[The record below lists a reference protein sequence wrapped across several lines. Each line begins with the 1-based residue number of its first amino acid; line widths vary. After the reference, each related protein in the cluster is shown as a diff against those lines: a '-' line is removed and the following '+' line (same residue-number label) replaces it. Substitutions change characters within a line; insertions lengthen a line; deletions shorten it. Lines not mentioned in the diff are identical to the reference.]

1 LNLLNFV
8 SLVPMSVDGSPHR
21 VPVFKRVFLSS
32 LSKEIGS
39 KWPTGKQEEKLD
51 DSEHV
56 SQISQIDISWTPPD
70 LHKKR
75 MLFSGSRRKWRYN
88 FISHTKQPEECLPKA
103 TTSMRQTVFGHSK
116 DENECPSK
124 TACLMNS
131 VCTPEILSS
140 KDSPVK
146 IVGRCDLQSSCREK
160 KPMKANTLRRIQLRR
175 TNSAKKLF
183 QDFGSGGEC
192 GYCSEFFSKQDPTN
206 DGKRAFECEIN
217 LHSKVEFN
225 EYDESNDDMI
235 LISEWSD
242 GVSQESITIQTSSQ
256 TSESCSVTVEAT
268 DHHLNSCSSN
278 PTTNSSPVEFCHFAI
293 NSKRFNGRRRFIQGG
308 FAEQF
313 QKSIKR
319 QMSNLNIWHHRR
331 RNDNA
336 FSKDNHA
343 WFNKKEH
350 ENIQYE
356 LIAIDMEY
364 GYYKCICKVARTSLK
379 VLIIFHRYVFE
390 SYNLKCGMIFN
401 LYLPYLKFFC
411 ESKSTPVILTPS
423 LIDIFCAKMPHSEF
437 YTFDTFAYYQDCNP
451 LLWFIMIKNVPSY
464 FPSQCK
470 AQNKRNIFDSPVIS
484 VAERRVRF
492 MGSSSRDAGINI
504 TDVICAPSLKC
515 IDLADRFVEGYESK
529 LEEKDKILEI
539 KIDGGFS
546 ESIQHYH
553 VHEQLKANIMECGYR
568 IDKTHETSYKCPENC
583 NNESSIKMN
592 ERVTETLKSIRSKYS
607 DSTNR
612 TMVVFVDK
620 CLEPALRFL
629 IKQPLIALELYVLR
643 KLDAEDDRKEIEK
656 GLFKN
661 SFAVRRFRQF

>member
-1 LNLLNFV
+1 LNLNFDLLV
-8 SLVPMSVDGSPHR
+8 SMSVDGSPHR

-88 FISHTKQPEECLPKA
+88 FISHTKQSEESQPKA

-124 TACLMNS
+124 TACLMSS
-131 VCTPEILSS
+131 VCNLEIFSS

-146 IVGRCDLQSSCREK
+146 IVGRCDLQSPCRGK

-192 GYCSEFFSKQDPTN
+192 GYCSEFFNKQDPTN
-206 DGKRAFECEIN
+206 DGKPAFECQIN
-217 LHSKVEFN
+217 LHSNVEFN
-225 EYDESNDDMI
+225 EYGESNDDMI

-242 GVSQESITIQTSSQ
+242 GVSQESIAIQTSSQ

-278 PTTNSSPVEFCHFAI
+278 PTSSSPVEFCHFAI
-293 NSKRFNGRRRFIQGG
+293 NNKRFNGRRRFIQGG

-350 ENIQYE
+350 ENIQRLYF
-356 LIAIDMEY
+356 L
-364 GYYKCICKVARTSLK
+364 
-379 VLIIFHRYVFE
+379 FH
-390 SYNLKCGMIFN
+390 ST
-401 LYLPYLKFFC
+401 KF
-411 ESKSTPVILTPS
+411 SSR
-423 LIDIFCAKMPHSEF
+423 AKMPEL
-437 YTFDTFAYYQDCNP
+437 YAFDTFAYYRDCNP
-451 LLWFIMIKNVPSY
+451 LLLFIMIKDGPSSNQP
-464 FPSQCK
+464 FCAAGNRSGLCDEPMM
-470 AQNKRNIFDSPVIS
+470 S
-484 VAERRVRF
+484 VVERKLRY
-492 MGSSSRDAGINI
+492 MGATSRAAGINI
-504 TDVICAPSLKC
+504 TDVICAPSLKY
-515 IDLADRFVEGYESK
+515 IALADSFIEGYESK
-529 LEEKDKILEI
+529 LEEKDKVLKI

-546 ESIQHYH
+546 ESIDYYYLQ
-553 VHEQLKANIMECGYR
+553 EQLKTNVMESGFPVDQIY
-568 IDKTHETSYKCPENC
+568 ETSYKCPKHRNYETFI
-583 NNESSIKMN
+583 EMD
-592 ERVTETLKSIRSKYS
+592 ERITETLKSIRAKYS
-607 DSTNR
+607 DSTER
-612 TMVVFVDK
+612 TMAIFVNK
-620 CLEPALRFL
+620 SLESVLQFITNGPP
-629 IKQPLIALELYVLR
+629 IPLERYVENIMKAQDTSTQIAE
-643 KLDAEDDRKEIEK
+643 
-656 GLFKN
+656 
-661 SFAVRRFRQF
+661 QMQ

>member
-1 LNLLNFV
+1 
-8 SLVPMSVDGSPHR
+8 MSVDGSPHR

-88 FISHTKQPEECLPKA
+88 FISHTKQSEESQPKA

-124 TACLMNS
+124 TACLMSS
-131 VCTPEILSS
+131 VCNLEIFSS

-146 IVGRCDLQSSCREK
+146 IVGRCDLQSPCRGK

-192 GYCSEFFSKQDPTN
+192 GYCSEFFNKQDPTN
-206 DGKRAFECEIN
+206 DGKPAFECQIN
-217 LHSKVEFN
+217 LHSNVEFN
-225 EYDESNDDMI
+225 EYGESNDDMI

-242 GVSQESITIQTSSQ
+242 GVSQESIAIQTSSQ

-278 PTTNSSPVEFCHFAI
+278 PTSSSPVEFCHFAI
-293 NSKRFNGRRRFIQGG
+293 NNKRFNGRRRFIQGG

-356 LIAIDMEY
+356 LIAIHMEY
-364 GYYKCICKVARTSLK
+364 GYYKCICQVARTSLK
-379 VLIIFHRYVFE
+379 ILIIFHRYVFE
-390 SYNLKCGMIFN
+390 SY
-401 LYLPYLKFFC
+401 
-411 ESKSTPVILTPS
+411 
-423 LIDIFCAKMPHSEF
+423 
-437 YTFDTFAYYQDCNP
+437 
-451 LLWFIMIKNVPSY
+451 
-464 FPSQCK
+464 
-470 AQNKRNIFDSPVIS
+470 
-484 VAERRVRF
+484 
-492 MGSSSRDAGINI
+492 
-504 TDVICAPSLKC
+504 SLKC
-515 IDLADRFVEGYESK
+515 
-529 LEEKDKILEI
+529 
-539 KIDGGFS
+539 
-546 ESIQHYH
+546 
-553 VHEQLKANIMECGYR
+553 
-568 IDKTHETSYKCPENC
+568 
-583 NNESSIKMN
+583 
-592 ERVTETLKSIRSKYS
+592 
-607 DSTNR
+607 
-612 TMVVFVDK
+612 
-620 CLEPALRFL
+620 
-629 IKQPLIALELYVLR
+629 
-643 KLDAEDDRKEIEK
+643 DA
-656 GLFKN
+656 
-661 SFAVRRFRQF
+661 

>member
-1 LNLLNFV
+1 LNFV

-103 TTSMRQTVFGHSK
+103 TTSMGQTVFGHSK

-192 GYCSEFFSKQDPTN
+192 GYCSEFFSKKDPTN

-225 EYDESNDDMI
+225 EYGKSNDDMI

-242 GVSQESITIQTSSQ
+242 GVSQESIAIQTSSQ

-278 PTTNSSPVEFCHFAI
+278 PTTSSSPVEFCHLAI

-379 VLIIFHRYVFE
+379 VLIIFHRYVFD

-423 LIDIFCAKMPHSEF
+423 LIDITKLKFSAKMPEL
-437 YTFDTFAYYQDCNP
+437 YAFDTFPYYKDCNP
-451 LLWFIMIKNVPSY
+451 LLWFIMIKDVPSSTPP
-464 FPSQCK
+464 FCAAGNRRGLCDAPMV
-470 AQNKRNIFDSPVIS
+470 PMV
-484 VAERRVRF
+484 ERKLRF
-492 MGSSSRDAGINI
+492 MGATSRAAGINI

-515 IDLADRFVEGYESK
+515 IALADSFIEGYESK

-546 ESIQHYH
+546 ESIQYYH
-553 VHEQLKANIMECGYR
+553 LHEKLKANIMESGFR
-568 IDKTHETSYKCPENC
+568 VDKAYETSYKCPENC
-583 NNESSIKMN
+583 NNESFLEMD
-592 ERVTETLKSIRSKYS
+592 ERITATLKSIRAKYS
-607 DSTNR
+607 GSTNR
-612 TMVVFVDK
+612 TIVVFVNK
-620 CLEPALRFL
+620 SLETVLQFFTSGPP
-629 IKQPLIALELYVLR
+629 IPLEQYV
-643 KLDAEDDRKEIEK
+643 AE
-656 GLFKN
+656 
-661 SFAVRRFRQF
+661 AVEAKKARTEMQ